1 MITIGIRVCVLS
13 SSSSG
18 NSSYIETQELKIL
31 IDAGFSG
38 KMIAQKLCEI
48 DVNVKDI
55 DAILLTHEHI
65 DHIKGAGVLARRFKI
80 PIYANSGTWE
90 GIGNGIGKISPQQR
104 LVFSNDDF
112 FSLKDLQV
120 KPYTLSHDAQDTV
133 GFSFFH
139 DGYKISIATDLGY
152 VDEKIIHELADS
164 DGLILEANHDEEMLK
179 VGPYPWS
186 VKQRIL
192 SDKGHLSNEAAGH
205 ALCCLLDKKIPQV
218 LLAHLSQ
225 NNNLPELA
233 MITVKNI
240 LAQQGC
246 EVGKDIDVSLCY
258 CNRPSKVMAFG

>member
-1 MITIGIRVCVLS
+1 MITISIRACVLS

-18 NSSYIETQELKIL
+18 NSVYVETQELKIL
-31 IDAGFSG
+31 VDAGFSG

-48 DVNVKDI
+48 DVNIKDI
-55 DAILLTHEHI
+55 DALLLTHEHI

-80 PIYANSGTWE
+80 PIYANEGTWA
-90 GIGNGIGKISPQQR
+90 GIGDGIGKISSEQC
-104 LVFSNDDF
+104 LTFSNDKL

-120 KPYTLSHDAQDTV
+120 KPYAVSHDAQDTV

-139 DGYKISIATDLGY
+139 DEYKISIATDLGY
-152 VDEKIIHELADS
+152 VDERIIHHLAGS
-164 DGLILEANHDEEMLK
+164 DGLILEANHDKEMLK
-179 VGPYPWS
+179 VGPYPWP

-192 SDKGHLSNEAAGH
+192 SDRGHLSNEVAGH
-205 ALCCLLDKKIPQV
+205 ALCCLLEKKIPQV

-233 MITVKNI
+233 MLTIKNI

-246 EVGKDIDVSLCY
+246 EVGKDIDVSLSY
-258 CNRPSKVMAFG
+258 CNRPSKIMAFG